1 MYTAFAYKLE
11 PNHCK
16 RGELASKGNS
26 WNVVLE
32 VLKSF
37 LKSLINHRIKD
48 TYPML
53 HKRETV

>member
-26 WNVVLE
+26 WNGVLE
-32 VLKSF
+32 ELKSS
-37 LKSLINHRIKD
+37 LKYLRNHKIKN